1 MRLYIK
7 QKVFSWSDEFTVKDE
22 QGNDKYYVKG
32 ELFSFGHKLHVYDTN
47 HREVAYIAQKVFA
60 WMPQFLITINGQEV
74 GRLVKK
80 MTFFKPSYYIE
91 GSDLELGGDFFEYD
105 YTLSAHGKSIMK
117 LSKEWFTWGDSY
129 VLDINNPQDELLSLC
144 IVLAIDCEKCS
155 RNNN

>member
-22 QGNDKYYVKG
+22 GGSDRYYVKG
-32 ELFSFGHKLHVYDTN
+32 ELFSFGHKLHIYDTN
-47 HREVAYIAQKVFA
+47 HREVAYIAQKIFT
-60 WMPQFLITINGQEV
+60 WMPQFMITINGQEI
-74 GRLVKK
+74 GKLVKK

-91 GSDLELGGDFFEYD
+91 GSPLELEGNFLEYD
-105 YTLSAHGKSIMK
+105 YTLNAHGKSIMR

-144 IVLAIDCEKCS
+144 VVLAIDCEKCS
-155 RNNN
+155 RN